1 MAPTGKF
8 KGLKMLNV
16 KEDIYIYIQKSD
28 GKNEYK

>member
-1 MAPTGKF
+1 MDPVAKF
-8 KGLKMLNV
+8 TGLKMLNV